1 MPRRLLIVL
10 PSVERGGAEEY
21 SLTLARVAISSGWEV
36 HAAFCQRTSLRDLAK
51 EFLAAGAQYHPLDIS
66 DVNVLKTEHFK
77 TSFAHIWPMTKT
89 LLKVRPDAVALMLCG
104 IEYALGAQIA
114 CALYR
119 TAAGLVF
126 HLVPPGR
133 LLRENVRRARKS
145 LAGQHTY
152 ITVSDHNRYALAESL
167 KVPVTNIRVVPNG
180 VDFDSYAGGA
190 DRSLARQALL
200 RELNLPDNSTI
211 ALTVGR
217 ICHQKGYDLL
227 VAAAKEVVARHPNLR
242 FVWAGDGP
250 DAQTFTELIA
260 KDGLQDHFALLGR
273 RRDVPALLAAA
284 DLFVLPA
291 RFEGQPL
298 SLLEAMAAGTPVV
311 VSRVSGITEIVDDK
325 IHGLLCAPDD
335 SKSLE
340 SAILQA
346 VEDPALMIECARQAR
361 TRAQYFDAN
370 ASCALVLECIANRE
384 SPESTPDAAPTEN
397 AEFLAVLMELIAT
410 LPSAKDIET
419 MAQDANEKFESGPL
433 SQLGGFALIA
443 SYLTTDQ
450 VSPYLARLHA
460 SAKLKLAR
468 SNSDEGAWALA
479 VVLAL
484 RHGVQ
489 DFTTLLKDPRN
500 LHHVTNHAIELA
512 PQIDSAECR
521 AYLEWL
527 GHNHPDPTT
536 QRLAIMATLPSAQDL
551 DAMAQDANEKFE
563 SGPLSRLGEFATIA
577 TNLTT
582 DQVSPYLARLHAGV
596 QLKLARSNADE
607 GAWAVAVVLALRHGV
622 QDFTTLLKDPRNFDH
637 VTASMVELASRLDS
651 IEGREY
657 LEWISHA
664 HSDVTIRRLAKNV
677 LLRGLTGLHR
687 AREWLRLTRPRA

>member
-1 MPRRLLIVL
+1 MPRRLLIVS

-21 SLTLARVAISSGWEV
+21 SLTLARAAISSGWEV

-77 TSFAHIWPMTKT
+77 TSFTHIWPMTKT
-89 LLKVRPDAVALMLCG
+89 LLKVRPDAVALILCG

-119 TAAGLVF
+119 TPAGLVF
-126 HLVPPGR
+126 QLVPPDR

-145 LAGQHTY
+145 LAGQHAY

-180 VDFDSYAGGA
+180 VDFDSYAGSA
-190 DRSLARQALL
+190 DRTVPRQAFL
-200 RELNLPDNSTI
+200 RELNFPDDSTI

-250 DAQTFTELIA
+250 DAQSFTELIA

-291 RFEGQPL
+291 RFEGQPFA
-298 SLLEAMAAGTPVV
+298 LLEAMAAGTPVV

-500 LHHVTNHAIELA
+500 LH
-512 PQIDSAECR
+512 D
-521 AYLEWL
+521 WL

-536 QRLAIMATLPSAQDL
+536 QRLAIMATLPTATNLHALAQDSNQRF
-551 DAMAQDANEKFE
+551 D

-582 DQVSPYLARLHAGV
+582 DQVSPYLARLHASAK
-596 QLKLARSNADE
+596 LKLARSNADE
-607 GAWAVAVVLALRHGV
+607 GAWALAVVLALRHGV

-637 VTASMVELASRLDS
+637 VTASTVELASRLDS

-657 LEWISHA
+657 IEWISHA